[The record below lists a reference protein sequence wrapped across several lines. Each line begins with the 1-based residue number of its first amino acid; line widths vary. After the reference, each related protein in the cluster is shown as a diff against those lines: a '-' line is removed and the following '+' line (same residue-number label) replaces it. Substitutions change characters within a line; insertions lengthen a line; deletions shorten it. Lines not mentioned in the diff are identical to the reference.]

1 MNSDGHISDF
11 GNPHGQIPMPS
22 VIEQTSRGVERITDI
37 FSRLLSERIVFLGY
51 PIDNTVA
58 NLIIAQLLHLEGE
71 DPDKDI
77 NLYINSPGGIVPA
90 GLAIYDTMQY
100 VKPDVSTIAVGMA
113 ASMAAMLLAAGTP
126 GKRFATPNAKV
137 LIHQPLG
144 ETSGQATDLEIQVRD
159 VLREKKRLEEILA
172 RHTGQPL
179 EKIHEDT
186 DRDFIMTAEEAK
198 DYGIIDKVFVQR
210 GVALEGGAKKK

>member
-1 MNSDGHISDF
+1 MQLSKL
-11 GNPHGQIPMPS
+11 QIPMPS

-37 FSRLLSERIVFLGY
+37 YSRLLSDRIVFLGY
-51 PIDNTVA
+51 PIDSTVA
-58 NLIIAQLLHLEGE
+58 NLVIAQFLHLEGE

-77 NLYINSPGGIVPA
+77 NLYINSPGGWVPA

-100 VKPDVSTIAVGMA
+100 IKCEVSTIVVGMA
-113 ASMAAMLLAAGTP
+113 ASMAAVLLAAGAP

-144 ETSGQATDLEIQVRD
+144 ETSGQATDLEIQVKD
-159 VLREKKRLEEILA
+159 VLREKKRLEDILA
-172 RHTGQPL
+172 KHTGQPL

-186 DRDFIMTAEEAK
+186 DRDFIMTAAESAA
-198 DYGIIDKVFVQR
+198 YGIVDKVIEQR
-210 GVALEGGAKKK
+210 GRPVEAEPKPMSKKK